1 MRGSR
6 MRVPKPD
13 QGKNVFLPVW
23 WAGYAGDERCRFGGD
38 ALT

>member
-1 MRGSR
+1 MFFCLSG
-6 MRVPKPD
+6 
-13 QGKNVFLPVW
+13 

>member
-13 QGKNVFLPVW
+13 QGRADQGNGVFLPVW
-23 WAGYAGDERCRFGGD
+23 LGG
-38 ALT
+38 LRG